1 MDRFRSRME
10 TIPEFPELP
19 NLALQMTEN
28 WKPIPDWEPD
38 RKAKL
43 KPGPAPQSKSPVEV
57 CVHGLTAKFFLD
69 LPDDRIIPSYYLKKA
84 ERTVIVQRT
93 LWCFRN
99 ADDARDVDINKWS
112 PGDIRFRSV
121 FVTLRKL
128 PEFGSLYDEDEDE
141 DEGYGTM
148 DAGGSKPKLKFD
160 EMVKLQGQV
169 VYALLQGI
177 LEAFRISRET
187 DDSDSY
193 FFFRTRLLNCQ
204 LEYWTGYSER
214 YKDGPLTAGLVGLD
228 HHPDK
233 KVCPTVLPVSA
244 SLENISLRS
253 ALEDKLK
260 LMLGQLLLNI
270 SRLRPHGD
278 QIPDQEV
285 YLIGIHGSRL
295 HILRAIFLGQKT
307 SHLWSG
313 RHNRSSSD
321 ADVIDPN
328 PTTAYDRFYTGK
340 NLERLR
346 QQVEWLSAKNLDSDP
361 TPRNLRVLG
370 SREFDLWRKQ
380 DFRAA
385 VQMIV
390 ALFIYMMSGQA
401 RCGVLQKAFKNY
413 PIDEESDDELEAN
426 DARKRVAIEE
436 EELAK
441 REKELEETE
450 RKKREEEQNK
460 ARIKGKM
467 RSSINDRIR
476 EFKGWRKPWEDFVWQ
491 DEGKDSSLED
501 DDDLKTMD
509 PGHCL
514 SK

>member
-1 MDRFRSRME
+1 MDHYRSRLE

-28 WKPIPDWEPD
+28 WKPIPDWEPEW
-38 RKAKL
+38 KAKR

-69 LPDDRIIPSYYLKKA
+69 LPDDRIIPSYYLEKA

-93 LWCFRN
+93 PWCFRN
-99 ADDARDVDINKWS
+99 ADDARDVNIKEWS
-112 PGDIRFRSV
+112 SVDLRFRSV
-121 FVTLRKL
+121 FMTLRKL

-148 DAGGSKPKLKFD
+148 DAGGDKSKPKFD
-160 EMVKLQGQV
+160 ETVKLQGQV

-187 DDSDSY
+187 DDTDSY
-193 FFFRTRLLNCQ
+193 FFLRTRLLNCQ
-204 LEYWTGYSER
+204 LEYWTGYGGR

-233 KVCPTVLPVSA
+233 KICPTVLPVSA

-285 YLIGIHGSRL
+285 YLIGIHGSKL

-313 RHNRSSSD
+313 RHNSSSSD
-321 ADVIDPN
+321 ADVVDPN
-328 PTTAYDRFYTGK
+328 PSKAYDRFYTGK

-346 QQVEWLSAKNLDSDP
+346 QQVEWLSAKNLDNDP
-361 TPRNLRVLG
+361 NPRHLRVLG
-370 SREFDLWRKQ
+370 TREFDLWRKQ

-385 VQMIV
+385 VKMLV

-401 RCGVLQKAFKNY
+401 RCGVLQKAFKDY
-413 PIDEESDDELEAN
+413 PVDESDDELEEIH
-426 DARKRVAIEE
+426 DTRKRAAIIEE
-436 EELAK
+436 QLAK
-441 REKELEETE
+441 REKELKETE

-460 ARIKGKM
+460 ANLKGKK
-467 RSSINDRIR
+467 RSSIHDRIR
-476 EFKGWRKPWEDFVWQ
+476 GFGNWRKPWEDFAWQ
-491 DEGKDSSLED
+491 DKEKDSSPED
-501 DDDLKTMD
+501 DSD
-509 PGHCL
+509 PCL
-514 SK
+514 F

>member
-38 RKAKL
+38 WKAKL

-93 LWCFRN
+93 PWCFRN

-148 DAGGSKPKLKFD
+148 DAAGSKPKLKFD

-361 TPRNLRVLG
+361 NPRNLRVLG

-413 PIDEESDDELEAN
+413 PIDEESDDELEAH
-426 DARKRVAIEE
+426 DTRKRVAIEE
-436 EELAK
+436 KELAK
-441 REKELEETE
+441 REKELEEAE

-460 ARIKGKM
+460 ARMKGKI

-476 EFKGWRKPWEDFVWQ
+476 EFKGWRKPWEDFAWQ
-491 DEGKDSSLED
+491 DEEKDSSLEE
-501 DDDLKTMD
+501 DDLKTTD
-509 PGHCL
+509 PGPCL

>member
-1 MDRFRSRME
+1 MDRYRPHME
-10 TIPEFPELP
+10 TIREFPELP

-28 WKPIPDWEPD
+28 WKPIPDWEAD
-38 RKAKL
+38 CKAKRR
-43 KPGPAPQSKSPVEV
+43 PRPAPQSKSPVEV
-57 CVHGLTAKFFLD
+57 RVHGLAANFFLD

-93 LWCFRN
+93 PWCFRE
-99 ADDARDVDINKWS
+99 ADDARDVNINKWS
-112 PGDIRFRSV
+112 PIDLRFRSV
-121 FVTLRKL
+121 FMTLRKL

-148 DAGGSKPKLKFD
+148 DGGGSKSKPKFD
-160 EMVKLQGQV
+160 ETIKLQGQV

-177 LEAFRISRET
+177 FEAFRISRET
-187 DDSDSY
+187 DNSDSY
-193 FFFRTRLLNCQ
+193 YFLRARLLNCE
-204 LEYWTGYSER
+204 LEYWIGYRER
-214 YKDGPLTAGLVGLD
+214 YRDGPITAGMVGLD
-228 HHPDK
+228 HYPNK
-233 KVCPTVLPVSA
+233 KVCAAVLPVSA

-307 SHLWSG
+307 SRLWSG
-313 RHNRSSSD
+313 RHNRPSSD
-321 ADVIDPN
+321 ADAVDPN
-328 PTTAYDRFYTGK
+328 PSTAYDRFYSGK

-361 TPRNLRVLG
+361 NPRNLRVLG

-385 VQMIV
+385 VKMLV

-401 RCGVLQKAFKNY
+401 RCGVLQSAFKNY
-413 PIDEESDDELEAN
+413 PVDDESDDDLEEVH
-426 DARKRVAIEE
+426 DTRKKVAIEE

-450 RKKREEEQNK
+450 RKKREEKRNK
-460 ARIKGKM
+460 ASMRGKM
-467 RSSINDRIR
+467 RSSIHDRIR
-476 EFKGWRKPWEDFVWQ
+476 GFKGWRKWDDSVWQ
-491 DEGKDSSLED
+491 DKEKDSSLEE
-501 DDDLKTMD
+501 DL
-509 PGHCL
+509 
-514 SK
+514 

>member
-1 MDRFRSRME
+1 MARYRSRME

-19 NLALQMTEN
+19 NLALQMTES

-38 RKAKL
+38 WEKMRGQ
-43 KPGPAPQSKSPVEV
+43 GPAPESKSPVEV
-57 CVHGLTAKFFLD
+57 SVHGLTAKFFLD

-93 LWCFRN
+93 PWCFRN

-112 PGDIRFRSV
+112 PVDIRFRSV
-121 FVTLRKL
+121 FITLRKL
-128 PEFGSLYDEDEDE
+128 PEFGFLYDEDEDE
-141 DEGYGTM
+141 DEGYGTTE
-148 DAGGSKPKLKFD
+148 AGGSKCKSKFD

-169 VYALLQGI
+169 VYALLQGM
-177 LEAFRISRET
+177 LEAFKITRET

-244 SLENISLRS
+244 SLENTSLRS

-313 RHNRSSSD
+313 RHNCSSSD
-321 ADVIDPN
+321 ADMIDPN
-328 PTTAYDRFYTGK
+328 PSTAYDRFYTGK

-346 QQVEWLSAKNLDSDP
+346 QQVEWLSAKNLDNDP
-361 TPRNLRVLG
+361 NPRNLRVLG
-370 SREFDLWRKQ
+370 SREFDLWCKQ

-385 VQMIV
+385 VKMIV
-390 ALFIYMMSGQA
+390 ALFFYMMSGQA
-401 RCGVLQKAFKNY
+401 RCGVLQKAFQNY
-413 PIDEESDDELEAN
+413 PIDEESDDELEEEH

-441 REKELEETE
+441 KEKELEEAE
-450 RKKREEEQNK
+450 RKKREEEHNK
-460 ARIKGKM
+460 AKAKGKR
-467 RSSINDRIR
+467 RSPIHGRFR
-476 EFKGWRKPWEDFVWQ
+476 GFKGWRKPWEDFAGQ
-491 DEGKDSSLED
+491 DEEKDSSLED
-501 DDDLKTMD
+501 DDL
-509 PGHCL
+509 
-514 SK
+514 

>member
-1 MDRFRSRME
+1 MARYSSLLE
-10 TIPEFPELP
+10 TIPESPELP
-19 NLALQMTEN
+19 NPALQMTEN
-28 WKPIPDWEPD
+28 WRPIPDLEPD
-38 RKAKL
+38 RKKMRG
-43 KPGPAPQSKSPVEV
+43 PGPVPESKSPVEV

-84 ERTVIVQRT
+84 ERTVIVHRT
-93 LWCFRN
+93 PWCFRN

-112 PGDIRFRSV
+112 PVDIRFRSV
-121 FVTLRKL
+121 FMTLRKL

-141 DEGYGTM
+141 DEGYGTT
-148 DAGGSKPKLKFD
+148 DAGGSKPKPKFD

-177 LEAFRISRET
+177 LEAFKVTRET

-193 FFFRTRLLNCQ
+193 LFFRARLLNCQ
-204 LEYWTGYSER
+204 LEYWIGYSER
-214 YKDGPLTAGLVGLD
+214 YKDGPLTAGLACLD

-233 KVCPTVLPVSA
+233 RACPTVLPVSA
-244 SLENISLRS
+244 SLENTFLRS

-285 YLIGIHGSRL
+285 YLIGIYGSRL

-328 PTTAYDRFYTGK
+328 PSTVYDRFYTGK

-346 QQVEWLSAKNLDSDP
+346 QQVEWLSAKNLDNNP
-361 TPRNLRVLG
+361 NPRHFRVLG
-370 SREFDLWRKQ
+370 SREFDLWCKQ

-385 VQMIV
+385 VKMIV

-401 RCGVLQKAFKNY
+401 RCGVLQKVFQNY
-413 PIDEESDDELEAN
+413 PIDEESDDELEEVH
-426 DARKRVAIEE
+426 DTRKRVAIEE
-436 EELAK
+436 EKLAK
-441 REKELEETE
+441 KEKELEETE
-450 RKKREEEQNK
+450 RKKREEEQK
-460 ARIKGKM
+460 MSKSKGKR
-467 RSSINDRIR
+467 RSYIHGRFQG
-476 EFKGWRKPWEDFVWQ
+476 FKGWRKPCEDFAWQ
-491 DEGKDSSLED
+491 KETDSSL
-501 DDDLKTMD
+501 DDDL
-509 PGHCL
+509 
-514 SK
+514 

>member
-1 MDRFRSRME
+1 
-10 TIPEFPELP
+10 
-19 NLALQMTEN
+19 
-28 WKPIPDWEPD
+28 
-38 RKAKL
+38 
-43 KPGPAPQSKSPVEV
+43 
-57 CVHGLTAKFFLD
+57 
-69 LPDDRIIPSYYLKKA
+69 
-84 ERTVIVQRT
+84 
-93 LWCFRN
+93 
-99 ADDARDVDINKWS
+99 
-112 PGDIRFRSV
+112 
-121 FVTLRKL
+121 
-128 PEFGSLYDEDEDE
+128 
-141 DEGYGTM
+141 
-148 DAGGSKPKLKFD
+148 
-160 EMVKLQGQV
+160 
-169 VYALLQGI
+169 
-177 LEAFRISRET
+177 
-187 DDSDSY
+187 
-193 FFFRTRLLNCQ
+193 
-204 LEYWTGYSER
+204 
-214 YKDGPLTAGLVGLD
+214 
-228 HHPDK
+228 
-233 KVCPTVLPVSA
+233 
-244 SLENISLRS
+244 LENISLRS

-328 PTTAYDRFYTGK
+328 PSTAYDRFYTGK
-340 NLERLR
+340 NLERLH

-361 TPRNLRVLG
+361 NPRNLRVLG

-413 PIDEESDDELEAN
+413 PIDEKSDDELEAH
-426 DARKRVAIEE
+426 DTRKRVAMEE

-476 EFKGWRKPWEDFVWQ
+476 EFKGWRKPWEDFAWQ
-491 DEGKDSSLED
+491 DEGKDSSLE

>member
-1 MDRFRSRME
+1 MTRYRSRME
-10 TIPEFPELP
+10 TIPEFPELQ

-28 WKPIPDWEPD
+28 WKSIPDWEPD
-38 RKAKL
+38 WKKMRGQ
-43 KPGPAPQSKSPVEV
+43 GPAPESKSPVEV

-93 LWCFRN
+93 PWCFRN

-112 PGDIRFRSV
+112 PVDIHFRSV
-121 FVTLRKL
+121 FMTLRKL

-141 DEGYGTM
+141 DEGYGTT
-148 DAGGSKPKLKFD
+148 DAGGSKSKFD

-177 LEAFRISRET
+177 LEAFKITRET

-204 LEYWTGYSER
+204 LEYWVGYSER

-328 PTTAYDRFYTGK
+328 PSTAYDRFYTGK
-340 NLERLR
+340 YLERLR
-346 QQVEWLSAKNLDSDP
+346 QQVEWLSAKNLDNDP
-361 TPRNLRVLG
+361 NPRNLRVLG

-380 DFRAA
+380 DFRVA
-385 VQMIV
+385 VKMIV
-390 ALFIYMMSGQA
+390 ALFIYMMSGRA
-401 RCGVLQKAFKNY
+401 RCGVLQKAFQNY
-413 PIDEESDDELEAN
+413 PIDEGSDDELEEVH
-426 DARKRVAIEE
+426 DTRIRVAIEE

-441 REKELEETE
+441 KEKELEETE
-450 RKKREEEQNK
+450 RKKCEEEQNK
-460 ARIKGKM
+460 AKTKGKR
-467 RSSINDRIR
+467 RSSIHDRFR
-476 EFKGWRKPWEDFVWQ
+476 GFKGWRKPCEDFAWQ
-491 DEGKDSSLED
+491 EEEKANSLED
-501 DDDLKTMD
+501 DDL
-509 PGHCL
+509 
-514 SK
+514 